1 MSYAKTVGALAVL
14 VVLTLCVAVLP
25 QWLFDQSAEALA
37 DEPTYWNHV
46 ALTNVELTCE
56 QVAKAYAKGLIWY
69 DDWNQ
74 TRNLTEEG
82 EIRAVK
88 EDAQQ
93 VMEEIFGSQ
102 SLIYQQFS
110 EALQA
115 QDFSCAETRMLV
127 SVGRMPVGIKVM
139 YVEFVQQNGTEKSAM
154 LYEERTKTLLNLRC
168 LSPQEQA
175 QQMAQSVECYALETL
190 KLNGA
195 FEVRI
200 HQSVQSQRWGVEFV
214 LQQESINP

>member
-1 MSYAKTVGALAVL
+1 
-14 VVLTLCVAVLP
+14 
-25 QWLFDQSAEALA
+25 
-37 DEPTYWNHV
+37 
-46 ALTNVELTCE
+46 
-56 QVAKAYAKGLIWY
+56 
-69 DDWNQ
+69 
-74 TRNLTEEG
+74 
-82 EIRAVK
+82 
-88 EDAQQ
+88 
-93 VMEEIFGSQ
+93 
-102 SLIYQQFS
+102 
-110 EALQA
+110 
-115 QDFSCAETRMLV
+115 MLV
-127 SVGRMPVGIKVM
+127 SVDRMPVGIKVM